1 MVETSE
7 AKMRTEQI
15 QVKKTKELS
24 EICRNTNAL
33 YNRGLYLY
41 RQLFFEKRD
50 AREGIV
56 RKRNTD
62 EKYIEKFSYYELYD
76 KLKDEECY
84 KALPAQVAQQTLRLV
99 AQNWTS
105 FWAAWREHKVHP
117 EKFLG
122 EPRIPCYKKK
132 DGEFV
137 ATFTNQS
144 SRVKNGWLYFA
155 KKSGLEPVK
164 TRISEF
170 QQVRIVPKG
179 YYYVIEIVYKL
190 KENNDARELDRNRI
204 MAIDFGVNN
213 LVTSVSNVPGV
224 KSFVV
229 KGGFVKSSNQ
239 FYNKVTAKLQSRNA
253 KNKCKHRTLRLQRV
267 LRKRNNQV
275 KDYFHKTS
283 EAVIDECV
291 KNNLGTLVIGYNQ
304 KWKQNVNLGARN
316 NQNFVQIPYYRLVRM
331 LKYKADAVGIQVVM
345 QEESYTSKCSFLD
358 GESIE
363 HHVVYKGER
372 ISRGL
377 FRASNGQLIN
387 ADVNGALNILK
398 KAFPNAFA
406 EGIVGLVLVPFSLRL
421 HERRNQRNK
430 IQN

>member
-1 MVETSE
+1 MTEKINELS
-7 AKMRTEQI
+7 MRTEQI
-15 QVKKTKELS
+15 QIKKTKELS
-24 EICRNTNAL
+24 KICRNTNAL
-33 YNRGLYLY
+33 YNRALYLY

-50 AREGIV
+50 ARKGITRT
-56 RKRNTD
+56 RKAD
-62 EKYIEKFSYYELYD
+62 EKYLEKFSYYELD
-76 KLKDEECY
+76 AKLKDEECY

-105 FWAAWREHKVHP
+105 FWAAWREHKVRP

-122 EPRIPCYKKK
+122 EPQIPRYKKR

-137 ATFTNQS
+137 VTFTNQS
-144 SRVKNGWLYFA
+144 SRVKNGWLHFA
-155 KKSGLEPVK
+155 KKSELAPVK

-179 YYYVIEIVYKL
+179 YYYVIEIVYKA
-190 KENNDARELDRNRI
+190 EERADARELDRNRI

-229 KGGFVKSSNQ
+229 KGGFVKSINQ
-239 FYNKVTAKLQSRNA
+239 FYNKVTAKLQSQNA
-253 KNKCKHRTLRLQRV
+253 KNKCKYRTLRLQRV

-283 EAVIDECV
+283 EAVIDECI

-304 KWKQNVNLGARN
+304 KWKQRVNLGARN
-316 NQNFVQIPYYRLVRM
+316 NQNFVQIPYYRLVQM
-331 LKYKADAVGIQVVM
+331 LKYKAEAVGVQVVM

-372 ISRGL
+372 VSRGL

-406 EGIVGLVLVPFSLRL
+406 AEGVAGLVLVPFSLRL
-421 HERRNQRNK
+421 HERRK
-430 IQN
+430 

>member
-1 MVETSE
+1 MIERVNEPR
-7 AKMRTEQI
+7 MRTEQI
-15 QVKKTKELS
+15 QVKRTEQLS
-24 EICRNTNAL
+24 KICRNTNAL

-50 AREGIV
+50 AHKGIIRT
-56 RKRNTD
+56 RKAD
-62 EKYIEKFSYYELYD
+62 EKHIEKFSYYELD
-76 KLKDEECY
+76 AKLKDEECY
-84 KALPAQVAQQTLRLV
+84 KVLPSHVAQQTLRLV
-99 AQNWTS
+99 AQNWAS
-105 FWAAWREHKVHP
+105 FWAAWREHNVRP

-122 EPRIPCYKKK
+122 RPQMPRYKKK
-132 DGEFV
+132 YSEFV
-137 ATFTNQS
+137 AIFTNQRA
-144 SRVKNGWLYFA
+144 RVKNGWLYFT
-155 KKSGLEPVK
+155 KKSGLESVK

-179 YYYVIEIVYKL
+179 YYYVIEIVYKA
-190 KENNDARELDRNRI
+190 EERTDTRELDRNRI

-213 LVTSVSNVPGV
+213 LVTSVSNVAGV

-253 KNKCKHRTLRLQRV
+253 KNGCRHRTLRLQRV

-304 KWKQNVNLGARN
+304 KWKQRVNLGARN
-316 NQNFVQIPYYRLVRM
+316 NQNFVQIPYYRLVQM
-331 LKYKADAVGIQVVM
+331 LKYKADAVGISVVM

-372 ISRGL
+372 INRGL

-406 EGIVGLVLVPFSLRL
+406 AEGVAGLVLVPFSLRL
-421 HERRNQRNK
+421 HKRRK
-430 IQN
+430 